1 MKLKSLIKVYETQ
14 SDIEI
19 ESNTVSISAL
29 DFWKKHKV
37 LFPSLATL
45 AMKYLGVQAS
55 SDAVERI
62 LSISGH
68 MLSLKRR
75 RLGYVFFQI

>member
-1 MKLKSLIKVYETQ
+1 LIKVYETQ

-37 LFPSLATL
+37 LFPSLDTL

-55 SDAVERI
+55 SDAVERM

-68 MLSLKRR
+68 IFSLKR
-75 RLGYVFFQI
+75 